1 MNSRVQSKRG
11 CFVQGLSFLVTLILM
26 TSGFAY
32 AAAPVAKKPILI
44 GVLEAKTG
52 VNASQGIN
60 IIEGVELAFDQ
71 IGYKIGDREIKLIV
85 EDDEYNP
92 EVIKTK
98 TTKLVERDNVAAIIG
113 PNHSAGA
120 LAVKDY
126 LNTHKVATLVT
137 MCTTTKLDPGPKN
150 PYLFRPYINA
160 PLLYYTAGKYCAEK
174 LGYRR
179 AVTVFLDFSAGYE
192 NDYPF
197 GLAFERGGGKVLE
210 RIAIPM
216 GTANQ
221 APYIA
226 AIKRVKGAEFVNAN
240 LWAGD
245 AVRFVKS
252 QAELGLGIPITGG
265 DTIVAD
271 GTMLPSLGKDALG
284 IRSYSAYGNVDTP
297 ENKAFVQAY
306 YKKTKKPT
314 NSEVYHGYLNAT
326 VLINALKAIGGNV
339 EDSEGFVK
347 ALRNVK
353 FNGPTGPFR
362 FDQYQNGNIYFCYRE
377 VRRVD
382 GELRNVVL
390 DVVPDVVT
398 PREVYEEMRDRKW

>member
-1 MNSRVQSKRG
+1 MVNLKMIPRKMD
-11 CFVQGLSFLVTLILM
+11 LSLLLLLAVVLLM
-26 TSGFAY
+26 TFGLAG
-32 AAAPVAKKPILI
+32 AAPSPAKKPILI

-60 IIEGVELAFDQ
+60 IIEGAELAFEQ
-71 IGYKIGDREIKLIV
+71 IGYKIGDREIKLVI

-92 EVIKTK
+92 DVIKTK

-113 PNHSAGA
+113 PNHSAGS
-120 LAVKDY
+120 LAIKDY
-126 LNTHKVATLVT
+126 VNARKVPTLVT

-150 PYLFRPYINA
+150 PYMFRPYINA
-160 PLLYYTAGKYCAEK
+160 PLLYYTAGKYCSEK
-174 LGYRR
+174 LGFKTV
-179 AVTVFLDFSAGYE
+179 VTVFLDFAAGHE

-210 RIAIPM
+210 RVAIPM

-252 QAELGLGIPITGG
+252 QAELGLGIPIMGG

-284 IRSYSAYGNVDTP
+284 IRSYSAYGNVNTP

-306 YKKTKKPT
+306 YKKKKMPT
-314 NSEVYHGYLNAT
+314 NSEVYHGYLNAS

-339 EDSEGFVK
+339 EDTEGFLK

-353 FNGPTGPFR
+353 FTGPTGPFR
-362 FDQYQNGNIYFCYRE
+362 FDQYQNGNIHFCYRE

-398 PREVYEEMRDRKW
+398 PREVYEEMRDKKW